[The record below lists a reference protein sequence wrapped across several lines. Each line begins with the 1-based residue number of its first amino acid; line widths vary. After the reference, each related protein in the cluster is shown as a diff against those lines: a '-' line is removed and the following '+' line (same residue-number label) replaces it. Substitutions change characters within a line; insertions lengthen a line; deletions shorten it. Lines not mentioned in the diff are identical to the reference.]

1 MGRESRA
8 QHDARLLSALM
19 DSQVEQWPF
28 DGAIDLVE
36 VAGTWVQKHRIN
48 NWCYLGTSC
57 SKANSDSLP
66 VFTQA
71 SDFDLD
77 SYKILVKP
85 IMLGSVTLQPVH
97 A

>member
-1 MGRESRA
+1 
-8 QHDARLLSALM
+8 
-19 DSQVEQWPF
+19 
-28 DGAIDLVE
+28 
-36 VAGTWVQKHRIN
+36 
-48 NWCYLGTSC
+48 
-57 SKANSDSLP
+57 

-85 IMLGSVTLQPVH
+85 IMLGSVTLHPVL